1 VPRRPEVVGVAYAG
15 WVNYPREAVVPNV
28 GPLEIVIVLIIA
40 LIVLGPKRLPD
51 FGRSVGRGLR
61 EFKGALSGDS
71 SEDRELD
78 ERRRDTELEE
88 RERRL
93 EEREREL
100 ERRRAQSSL

>member
-1 VPRRPEVVGVAYAG
+1 M
-15 WVNYPREAVVPNV
+15 PNI

-40 LIVLGPKRLPD
+40 LVVLGPKRLPD

-61 EFKGALSGDS
+61 EFKGALSGAAS
-71 SEDRELD
+71 SDQGDDEEELD
-78 ERRRDTELEE
+78 DE

-100 ERRRAQSSL
+100 ARGRP

>member
-1 VPRRPEVVGVAYAG
+1 M
-15 WVNYPREAVVPNV
+15 PNV

-40 LIVLGPKRLPD
+40 LVVLGPKRLPD

-61 EFKGALSGDS
+61 EFKSALSGATS
-71 SEDRELD
+71 SDQGDDQEELD
-78 ERRRDTELEE
+78 DERERDLAA

-100 ERRRAQSSL
+100 ARGGS

>member
-1 VPRRPEVVGVAYAG
+1 M
-15 WVNYPREAVVPNV
+15 PNV

-40 LIVLGPKRLPD
+40 LVVLGPKRLPD

-61 EFKGALSGDS
+61 EFKGALTGAS
-71 SEDRELD
+71 SDRLDHEEELD
-78 ERRRDTELEE
+78 DERARDLDA

-100 ERRRAQSSL
+100 ARGGP